1 MGHYKSEGQHIW
13 NSRPKSHRRS
23 DTVIKGEVCD
33 ILAESP
39 NVNCSNIDVSVN
51 SGVVTLRGTIQEPL
65 EKQQVEDLVEYVS
78 GVNEVQ
84 NELKVERAKIKRKK
98 RRLSNNQ
105 DARLKHEQ

>member
-1 MGHYKSEGQHIW
+1 MGHYKSEGRHIW
-13 NSRPKSHRRS
+13 NSRPRSHRRS

-39 NVNCSNIDVSVN
+39 NVNCSHIDVSVN

-65 EKQQVEDLVEYVS
+65 ERQQVEDLVEYVS

-84 NELKVERAKIKRKK
+84 NELKVQKVQIRRKK
-98 RRLSNNQ
+98 RRISTNQ
-105 DARLKHEQ
+105 DSKLKH